1 MHRKAKQIVEILK
14 EKGYSAYYAGG
25 WVRDFLLN
33 LDSDDIDIATS
44 APPEVIVSSF
54 PHTVPI
60 GAAFGIILVVMG
72 EHKYEV
78 ATFRKDIEYKDG
90 RRPSSIEFTTALED
104 ARRRD
109 FTINGMFYDPLTDE
123 VIDYVEGKKD
133 LDNRIIRAIGNA
145 HERIKEDRLR
155 MLRAVRL
162 SARFDFEIE
171 EETKK
176 AIIAHANELFPSVAI
191 ERVYQEFEKMSK
203 NQKLKKGLLMLFDFG
218 VLQNIFHIG
227 NIDKKT
233 LEERLLY
240 LDFFPPGSPTI
251 AKLLDLFEDQPLSEK
266 LNLCVYLKLSLH
278 DTNFVKSYHEIK
290 ELLKK
295 GSLSSYD
302 YAHIYAK
309 KDSKMIL
316 NIIAA
321 HLSLNEKKDFLSE
334 HEKRQNELESFV
346 KRIKDKDPLIKASHL
361 ISEGIEPGPL
371 MGKLLTQAE
380 KISIND
386 KIEDPKKI
394 ILLLKTSPLWPK

>member
-14 EKGYSAYYAGG
+14 EKGYCAYYAGG

-33 LDSDDIDIATS
+33 LDSDDIDIATN

-90 RRPSSIEFTTALED
+90 RRPSAIEFTTALED

-109 FTINGMFYDPLTDE
+109 FTINGMFYDPLTEE

-133 LDNRIIRAIGNA
+133 LDNKIIRAIGNA

-176 AIIAHANELFPSVAI
+176 AIIAHANELFPSVAV

-218 VLQNIFHIG
+218 VLQNIFHMG
-227 NIDKKT
+227 NIDKKI

-240 LDFFPPGSPTI
+240 LDFFPLGSPTI
-251 AKLLDLFEDQPLSEK
+251 AKLLDLFEEQTLSEK
-266 LNLCVYLKLSLH
+266 LKLCLYLKLSLH
-278 DTNFVKSYHEIK
+278 DINFVKSYHEIK

-295 GSLSSYD
+295 GSLSNYD

-316 NIIAA
+316 NVIAA
-321 HLSLNEKKDFLSE
+321 HLSLNEKKAFLNE

-380 KISIND
+380 KFSIND